1 MDANTVAMTPAGETA
16 ATQAFNPVTGQF
28 EAVPNPQ
35 NGVSTKT
42 RAEQRAE
49 AAKARKKKQIIIG
62 SVVGGLVAL
71 LVILGVFFMLNK
83 SDSTADMVEVPDFTA
98 TANISEARVE
108 EQLAAKGLKLDAR
121 EDSDS
126 SEPKGTITKQNPTG
140 GKKVAK
146 GSTVSVWFSTGP
158 QSVAVPDVSN
168 KSQDDAKSILEA
180 AGFKVGNVRTVDNA
194 PSKKTRW

>member
-1 MDANTVAMTPAGETA
+1 M
-16 ATQAFNPVTGQF
+16 
-28 EAVPNPQ
+28 PNPQ

>member
-1 MDANTVAMTPAGETA
+1 M
-16 ATQAFNPVTGQF
+16 
-28 EAVPNPQ
+28 
-35 NGVSTKT
+35 
-42 RAEQRAE
+42 
-49 AAKARKKKQIIIG
+49 
-62 SVVGGLVAL
+62 AL

-146 GSTVSVWFSTGP
+146 GSTVSVPWP
-158 QSVAVPDVSN
+158 QVC
-168 KSQDDAKSILEA
+168 
-180 AGFKVGNVRTVDNA
+180 R
-194 PSKKTRW
+194 

>member
-83 SDSTADMVEVPDFTA
+83 SDSTATWWKFLSSPPRRIFPRHA
-98 TANISEARVE
+98 SKSSSRPRV
-108 EQLAAKGLKLDAR
+108 
-121 EDSDS
+121 
-126 SEPKGTITKQNPTG
+126 
-140 GKKVAK
+140 
-146 GSTVSVWFSTGP
+146 
-158 QSVAVPDVSN
+158 
-168 KSQDDAKSILEA
+168 
-180 AGFKVGNVRTVDNA
+180 
-194 PSKKTRW
+194 